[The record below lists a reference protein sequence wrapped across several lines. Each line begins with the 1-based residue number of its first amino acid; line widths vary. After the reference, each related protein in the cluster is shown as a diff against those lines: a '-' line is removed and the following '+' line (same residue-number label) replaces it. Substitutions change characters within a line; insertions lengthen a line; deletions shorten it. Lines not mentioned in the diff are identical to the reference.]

1 MPKTSQLVALLFSIE
16 SFTRYICTMI
26 MTLPEIISAFLL
38 SGIKLLFTPMG
49 FAIDAV
55 ITGIPLWEIAV
66 VCAAGGAFGSI
77 IFFFVGRGLDKA
89 GAKKPR
95 KEGKKIFTKQNRKI
109 VRIKHKFGL
118 YGMSLTIG
126 IISVPIGA
134 ILVGKYF
141 NTDKKAI
148 PALILSSVV
157 WSFAITYITAFIVQ
171 TIMPLFN

>member
-1 MPKTSQLVALLFSIE
+1 MDALYWIE
-16 SFTRYICTMI
+16 AGI
-26 MTLPEIISAFLL
+26 MFLL
-38 SGIKLLFTPMG
+38 SGVKLLFTPIG
-49 FAIDAV
+49 AV
-55 ITGIPLWEIAV
+55 TTLSDIFSLVEIALI
-66 VCAAGGAFGSI
+66 CASGGIFGSI
-77 IFFFVGRGLDKA
+77 IFFYIGKGLDKA

-109 VRIKHKFGL
+109 VGIKHKFGV

-134 ILVGKYF
+134 ILVGKYY

-148 PALILSSVV
+148 PALILSSIA

-171 TIMPLFN
+171 IVMPLFN